1 MQRSALIVLLLAVVL
16 GAMTVFMVN
25 NMLSDRSGEP
35 IPVPPEQNVSKIVV
49 ATVSLQFGD
58 ELTSEKLK
66 EAPWPADLIPVG
78 SFQTIEEITTGDRR
92 VALRSISRNE
102 PIVKE
107 KISGFGARA
116 SLSQIITEGHRAAAI
131 RVDDVLSVGGFILPG
146 DRVDVLHT
154 YQSGKD
160 RLTSV
165 TNVIIQNVRV
175 LAIDQLAT
183 ETEEAAVVGKSATLE
198 LTQEQAQKVALAN
211 SVGRLSL
218 TLRRLS
224 NDDQDQDEQTGTVKV
239 SDLKPA
245 GVEEVVQPKPVKGK
259 TTKYVYRK
267 PAPKPDP
274 FSDMLIT
281 RGLEQSEEKVRK
293 TDAALAE
300 LAGGEG

>member
-16 GAMTVFMVN
+16 GAMTVFMVRN
-25 NMLSDRSGEP
+25 LIGNSSE
-35 IPVPPEQNVSKIVV
+35 PVPIKQEQNVSKIVV
-49 ATVSLQFGD
+49 ATVSMQFGD

-66 EAPWPADLIPVG
+66 EAPWPADLIPAG
-78 SFQTIEEITTGDRR
+78 SFETIEEIMSGDRR

-154 YQSGKD
+154 YQSSND
-160 RLTSV
+160 RLSAI

-224 NDDQDQDEQTGTVKV
+224 NEDQDEDEQTGTVKV
-239 SDLKPA
+239 ADLKPA
-245 GVEEVVQPKPVKGK
+245 GSEEVVKPKPKTGK
-259 TTKYVYRK
+259 STRTVYRK

-293 TDAALAE
+293 TDAALTE